1 MKPNGSE
8 GKSSN
13 GSVYHLLQNPA
24 PICMFYFAHPFGIA
38 SPASGA
44 KLAQIRERAT
54 KGVDEPTPN
63 GPTTVDS
70 NHHPQTNATD
80 GPKTHKQ
87 RKSKAGTRKEPHPPK
102 AHRKVNGF
110 PTEKAR
116 VDSKPTTEDAEQR
129 QKKSKKHRTHQ
140 RRISNFEKFLLE
152 MQHCHRCV
160 PPDGSFKIRRID
172 REDRITPLVPWPS
185 IIWNR
190 EFLIPTLLQALAQ
203 QHGRKIPDIEQ
214 ILRTV
219 RSAWNTPKSQRS
231 HLQSQESRESSA
243 SNWDLSSLC
252 DSYCCYLEH
261 RRGKMGAGTY
271 ANAASPGPGLLRRRY
286 SVPEIIMRKHT
297 LAQQKTDD
305 EPPWLQ
311 HDTNH
316 NVIEVVGSKG
326 AGSPGH
332 RARIGGTA
340 PGTPLHRKSFGLRQ
354 PDERP
359 VNGRSS
365 SVESGPAGG
374 GRTRRTV
381 AATLTA
387 TGSDPNLA
395 SLKHRVGG
403 VAFGVCSSPL
413 CNGLGGGIGASR
425 AVATGTGG
433 SLRSI
438 HNNSLSCSSSSSLSG
453 PPAVAGGSS
462 GSGGS
467 GGSGGSH
474 GGKCGHH
481 HHQHQPHPILVGGSN
496 GPSPV
501 FVREGDYSM
510 RKTTLLR
517 RMWSRELRRYERSG
531 SWSPPLRRAPRRIY
545 SIESIASVEGH
556 QQQQQQQQEDEVG
569 RPGSSGSS
577 VGSGRCATTAT
588 TTTTTTTGT
597 TSCLECAKL
606 ESQYTGGFGT
616 GKSLLARTVG
626 PVELSSREPPGTLVP
641 TGGSGEHESRVP
653 KSEHPS
659 RGIDPTVDDRRQKGR
674 RQQRMCSSQTADL
687 GVESVSAR
695 IIVDGPLEPPADLV
709 VQGENEEEDDDDD
722 EEEEEEEDEQDL
734 DPEGEYLSHSSS
746 VSSIASQSYRA
757 SGAPARVNDHDLS
770 DLSEFLQQEQL
781 AARADVPG
789 AEPPSAA
796 KGGSTKVVNG
806 VENDCEAA
814 GQAAPVGVG
823 NPVAGDHSRER
834 APVAGGPAA
843 AAAAAA
849 EARGRDE
856 QYESTQPGPE
866 SEAVKQFPL
875 RSAKRQRA
883 RRPSDDSSVALSA
896 LPEDSDSTSA
906 SDFEDGTTGGDGDER
921 HETNAR
927 VDEKDQA
934 RLDEYISNLLLD
946 NLNNLADAKELVLAT
961 SERDGDTILGVYSER
976 RAQLDEGVTV
986 VVASDRQNNNHEL
999 GAQEPTQAPGGGGGQ
1014 RASTPSGAMKQKLT
1028 GKYIGGGGGV
1038 VCNSP
1043 PQQEKRVADPKAEG
1057 DAQECD
1063 KENEEDVANNNNSN
1077 AGKAGHGKHGEE
1089 RQNHRRQKGLADQ
1102 SPSHNQTH
1110 RKQHGGRSKGGG
1122 FYLSKRAGSRSPRLD
1137 DADDVPSAEVD
1148 LNGKYYFPS
1157 YGLETDPSDNTDIAS
1172 EPEPLLLSKI
1182 GTGST
1187 YPEAGLARGSVVVPR
1202 FSAMPRTESMEVQ
1215 PSSTN
1220 SDEYE
1225 ERRRVK
1231 GHAGS
1236 DSDSDSDDSLVD
1248 SLDGYGSPA
1257 PRNHRKKPPPADTTT
1272 TGGSSTEKSPR
1283 HEKGEA
1289 FFVPIHAETTNV
1301 ETLRLHERVIVAD
1314 TMPLKIKER
1323 LNNRRRLMKWKQE
1336 QENLKKQ
1343 RKLMRTIE
1351 QRRFYGE
1358 PAIQVIST
1366 IDKAISRKE
1375 FIPPAA
1381 KKAVF
1386 GANGARGSP
1395 GGSFSGATPFRAMKP
1410 KKRAATGG
1418 GSALRTELGMLES
1431 YKIDGKGNMQIQ
1443 TPSTGAGSSTA
1454 ASAGATRKAATKSPW
1469 GQPTDRRGQGKTKET
1484 PGSTST
1490 SMMGGHTTAST
1501 TVGSV
1506 GKPSTGRTVSRGQD
1520 GRRKQVLKDVQ
1531 QMTLYPQADLTPDI
1545 EGGPRRM
1552 YQKTEIQEGDK
1563 HIEILE
1569 IVECADS
1576 APRARPSG
1584 RPARAHSG
1592 GRRSRHSGDSHSKHH
1607 RSRIPVPIYRFGH
1620 YRRSGSS
1627 REGSPLSAGGAVNAK
1642 VDRMIADLLLEALVN
1657 NPDDVGVKFV
1667 KTPEGLRDGAKST
1680 KKSASGGGSS
1690 KKGHSAPITTGSSS
1704 NSSGGNSASNN
1715 NNLLTPRRTAS
1726 GKYTQKFEVIPEERS
1741 SVSIESSTE
1750 ELSSSGR
1757 KKPHP
1762 SPRRV
1767 SFDENHQILNGD
1779 ELEAAQTPIQLTV
1792 PSPAK
1797 TQTQQQQPS
1806 PKHRPVAAAPV
1817 SPRKTATVSPAKS
1830 PSRTPA
1836 GKKQQG
1842 GGATVTSATVTTTS
1856 TTTTTSRG
1864 KAAIQSDVIEEKGWI
1879 GFSTQ
1884 HEDMATPV
1892 TNGHDDEDTS
1902 IIVPYGALGPSE
1914 PVPRSEPDT
1923 TNHPPHVARS
1933 VVKTIT
1939 TGNCLPV
1946 AIHGHH
1952 RPPPAAISP
1961 RWSDDGGG
1969 ADNHCEGASCPLAEE
1984 NHRRHYS
1991 YGPCSESGFS
2001 NPLSGDGIALD
2012 AEPDIDHRGHHNHP
2026 DHDDHSDAESFVTD
2040 SLNTK
2045 PTPPS
2050 RHCCRTAGNV
2060 ADHRPMDHLPYQLVT
2075 PVATTV
2081 VENRQTVRSCHR
2093 SGHSVNELKVPAG
2106 PDAVKEIREENA
2118 WHVFQTAD
2126 CKVIQSKIEY
2136 YETSIHRTP
2145 QTNGQNQQQQQHQQH
2160 YHGSGTTADLFG
2172 PLVEHGKGM
2181 EDAFQ
2186 LCPHHGGLS
2195 TADSLE
2201 SHLSAG
2207 SALLTSTLARHR
2219 LTTGGSTEQ
2228 PPKTAE
2234 TTCSSCCF
2242 CNPDLHR
2249 RTAGRPSDSCFYC
2262 HAKALSQSPSKSFP
2276 APPTPPNIQ
2285 TPSPA
2290 PASPQALSEIAE
2302 LTPTPSLPEIKLPER
2317 KPVVPKAPVRKE
2329 QKIPQTAGTKS
2340 KASEASDMRIK
2351 GETDRPTAKKA
2362 DPGGSSN
2369 PKHSKA
2375 PEQTT
2380 KTGSRQ
2386 AHERTPKRTNP
2397 TYLPPA
2403 TGGSTATTHTNATTA
2418 PSMASAESAPEPPSL
2433 AKVASLT
2440 PKLSRKKLGD
2450 PGGGTNGAGV
2460 LNRPKH
2466 INHLSR
2472 ASTVVHSVQKEVKNE
2487 LKTPIRVLP
2496 KTAKEVNNRKE
2507 KERQIS
2513 LNLPLGQASV
2523 QGTVRKDL
2531 LHRQPS
2537 SLASLG
2543 TLGFERTRGM
2553 QSFTIEPDTGH
2564 GCGNPPAIA
2573 SHSIVTAMTIE
2584 DHAEGSESRG
2594 YDDQMSNDSTSTSSS
2609 SSSASG
2615 SVDSTPNSSPFKT
2628 VAPKPSDGQREGE
2641 GPQPTAAT
2649 RWKTNSERNLS
2660 QLAIQKM
2667 VSASK
2672 WGSKWRKAS
2681 TTVEPQTRPN
2691 HHTLEDDLENGRER
2705 HPGGRLLSAGSCG
2718 DLSPMKSAH
2727 QGGDLMGHGGSV
2739 GLGSMADRTAS
2750 SNIISG
2756 ITQTSSNQG
2765 WTVTVA
2771 GNYNPDMAPDV
2782 EMRLSFPKGA
2792 AGNASTGSTG
2802 SGGKSQ
2808 LTAGSGSLATSNGN
2822 MLQHQDTNSNYHA
2835 NGLTHLA
2842 GGRHQRQSQQQNY
2855 AVLDHL
2861 DGSVGYVGGSRNS
2874 SRAAT
2879 LPPPQPAPGGLNP
2892 KRNLTRTDG
2901 SGAGTTS
2908 KDYRLPNVGP
2918 THNILARPTAKKAI
2932 KTVECSVVAS
2942 ATRTIAN
2949 NYHQLS
2955 HQHQL
2960 ESHGGSHHP
2969 YKGQHHQQPHH
2980 SRGPTTAGTGS
2991 TGTGT
2996 TTATTKGGQ
3005 HRSRPSAQP
3014 VLHPALQNGSGGKFI
3029 SSSSP
3034 SLVSQQQQQQQQ
3046 YYHQQQQ
3053 LHQQQ
3058 QHQSQ
3063 RFNHPEPSY
3072 HLEDYGHNTY
3082 YDHRQQQHHPP
3093 TRRMSLDG
3101 QQQQPPSAMM
3111 ADCLSIM
3118 GNAIAPELKPKV
3130 PTMSE
3135 KDLTRRHHP
3144 CYTRTQ
3150 PYFS

>member
-1 MKPNGSE
+1 
-8 GKSSN
+8 
-13 GSVYHLLQNPA
+13 
-24 PICMFYFAHPFGIA
+24 
-38 SPASGA
+38 
-44 KLAQIRERAT
+44 
-54 KGVDEPTPN
+54 
-63 GPTTVDS
+63 
-70 NHHPQTNATD
+70 
-80 GPKTHKQ
+80 
-87 RKSKAGTRKEPHPPK
+87 
-102 AHRKVNGF
+102 
-110 PTEKAR
+110 
-116 VDSKPTTEDAEQR
+116 
-129 QKKSKKHRTHQ
+129 
-140 RRISNFEKFLLE
+140 
-152 MQHCHRCV
+152 
-160 PPDGSFKIRRID
+160 
-172 REDRITPLVPWPS
+172 
-185 IIWNR
+185 
-190 EFLIPTLLQALAQ
+190 
-203 QHGRKIPDIEQ
+203 
-214 ILRTV
+214 
-219 RSAWNTPKSQRS
+219 
-231 HLQSQESRESSA
+231 
-243 SNWDLSSLC
+243 
-252 DSYCCYLEH
+252 
-261 RRGKMGAGTY
+261 
-271 ANAASPGPGLLRRRY
+271 
-286 SVPEIIMRKHT
+286 
-297 LAQQKTDD
+297 
-305 EPPWLQ
+305 
-311 HDTNH
+311 
-316 NVIEVVGSKG
+316 
-326 AGSPGH
+326 
-332 RARIGGTA
+332 
-340 PGTPLHRKSFGLRQ
+340 
-354 PDERP
+354 
-359 VNGRSS
+359 
-365 SVESGPAGG
+365 
-374 GRTRRTV
+374 
-381 AATLTA
+381 
-387 TGSDPNLA
+387 
-395 SLKHRVGG
+395 
-403 VAFGVCSSPL
+403 
-413 CNGLGGGIGASR
+413 
-425 AVATGTGG
+425 
-433 SLRSI
+433 
-438 HNNSLSCSSSSSLSG
+438 
-453 PPAVAGGSS
+453 
-462 GSGGS
+462 
-467 GGSGGSH
+467 
-474 GGKCGHH
+474 
-481 HHQHQPHPILVGGSN
+481 
-496 GPSPV
+496 
-501 FVREGDYSM
+501 
-510 RKTTLLR
+510 
-517 RMWSRELRRYERSG
+517 MWSRELRRYERSG

-556 QQQQQQQQEDEVG
+556 HQQQQQQQEDEVG

-588 TTTTTTTGT
+588 TTTTGT

-616 GKSLLARTVG
+616 GKSLLPRTVG
-626 PVELSSREPPGTLVP
+626 PVESSSREPPSSGT
-641 TGGSGEHESRVP
+641 GEHESREP
-653 KSEHPS
+653 KKSEQPS

-695 IIVDGPLEPPADLV
+695 IVVDGPLEPPADLV
-709 VQGENEEEDDDDD
+709 VQGEPAEEDDDDD
-722 EEEEEEEDEQDL
+722 EEEEEEDEDEQDL

-746 VSSIASQSYRA
+746 VSSIASQSYRV
-757 SGAPARVNDHDLS
+757 SGAPARANDHDLS

-789 AEPPSAA
+789 DEPS
-796 KGGSTKVVNG
+796 KLVNG

-814 GQAAPVGVG
+814 GQVAPVGVG
-823 NPVAGDHSRER
+823 NSAPGDHSRER
-834 APVAGGPAA
+834 APVASGPTAA
-843 AAAAAA
+843 TA

-856 QYESTQPGPE
+856 QSESTHPGPE
-866 SEAVKQFPL
+866 SDAVKQFPL
-875 RSAKRQRA
+875 RSAKRQRQ

-896 LPEDSDSTSA
+896 LSEDSDSTSA
-906 SDFEDGTTGGDGDER
+906 SDFEDGNTGGGGGDER
-921 HETNAR
+921 QTNAR

-986 VVASDRQNNNHEL
+986 AVVASTDRQNNNHEL
-999 GAQEPTQAPGGGGGQ
+999 GAQEPTAAGGGQ

-1043 PQQEKRVADPKAEG
+1043 PQQEKRVVDPKAEG

-1063 KENEEDVANNNNSN
+1063 KENEEDVVNNNNNSSN
-1077 AGKAGHGKHGEE
+1077 NVGKASHGKHGEE
-1089 RQNHRRQKGLADQ
+1089 RNHRRQKGLADQ

-1220 SDEYE
+1220 SDEYD

-1231 GHAGS
+1231 GHA
-1236 DSDSDSDDSLVD
+1236 DSDTDTDSDDSLVD

-1257 PRNHRKKPPPADTTT
+1257 PRNHRKKPPPAGQPTDTTT
-1272 TGGSSTEKSPR
+1272 TGGSSTDKSPR

-1375 FIPPAA
+1375 IIPPAA

-1386 GANGARGSP
+1386 GASARGTP
-1395 GGSFSGATPFRAMKP
+1395 GGSFTGATPFRAMKP
-1410 KKRAATGG
+1410 KKRAATGA
-1418 GSALRTELGMLES
+1418 GSALRSELGMLES

-1443 TPSTGAGSSTA
+1443 TPSTGAASSAA

-1469 GQPTDRRGQGKTKET
+1469 GQTAERRGQGRSKET

-1506 GKPSTGRTVSRGQD
+1506 GKPSTGRTASRGQD
-1520 GRRKQVLKDVQ
+1520 VRRKQVLKDVQ

-1576 APRARPSG
+1576 APRTRG

-1627 REGSPLSAGGAVNAK
+1627 REGSPLSAGGVVNAK

-1680 KKSASGGGSS
+1680 KKSTSGGGSS
-1690 KKGHSAPITTGSSS
+1690 KKGHSAPSANS
-1704 NSSGGNSASNN
+1704 NSGASNN

-1750 ELSSSGR
+1750 ELSTSGR

-1779 ELEAAQTPIQLTV
+1779 ELEGAQTPIQLTV

-1797 TQTQQQQPS
+1797 TPQQQPQPS
-1806 PKHRPVAAAPV
+1806 PKHRPVQAAPV

-1830 PSRTPA
+1830 PSRTVA

-1842 GGATVTSATVTTTS
+1842 ATATVTATTATTTS

-1892 TNGHDDEDTS
+1892 TNGHDDEGITS
-1902 IIVPYGALGPSE
+1902 YI
-1914 PVPRSEPDT
+1914 
-1923 TNHPPHVARS
+1923 ARIAHE
-1933 VVKTIT
+1933 T
-1939 TGNCLPV
+1939 
-1946 AIHGHH
+1946 
-1952 RPPPAAISP
+1952 
-1961 RWSDDGGG
+1961 
-1969 ADNHCEGASCPLAEE
+1969 
-1984 NHRRHYS
+1984 
-1991 YGPCSESGFS
+1991 GFS
-2001 NPLSGDGIALD
+2001 NPLSGDGIAL
-2012 AEPDIDHRGHHNHP
+2012 ESNDHRGHHNHHP
-2026 DHDDHSDAESFVTD
+2026 DHDNHSDAESFVTD

-2060 ADHRPMDHLPYQLVT
+2060 ADHRLDHLPYQLVT
-2075 PVATTV
+2075 PVTTTV

-2093 SGHSVNELKVPAG
+2093 SGHSVNELKVPAVGSSGRAG
-2106 PDAVKEIREENA
+2106 PNLAPGVICIFHKRFPDILHQIREENA

-2145 QTNGQNQQQQQHQQH
+2145 QTNGQNQQQQQNQQH

-2172 PLVEHGKGM
+2172 PLVEHGRGV

-2186 LCPHHGGLS
+2186 LC
-2195 TADSLE
+2195 
-2201 SHLSAG
+2201 
-2207 SALLTSTLARHR
+2207 
-2219 LTTGGSTEQ
+2219 GSTDQ

-2290 PASPQALSEIAE
+2290 PASPQALSENAE
-2302 LTPTPSLPEIKLPER
+2302 LTPTPSLTEIKLPER
-2317 KPVVPKAPVRKE
+2317 KPVVPKAPAKKE
-2329 QKIPQTAGTKS
+2329 QKVSQTTGTKS
-2340 KASEASDMRIK
+2340 KGSEASD
-2351 GETDRPTAKKA
+2351 TKA
-2362 DPGGSSN
+2362 
-2369 PKHSKA
+2369 KA

-2380 KTGSRQ
+2380 KTGSKQ
-2386 AHERTPKRTNP
+2386 AHEKTPKRTNP
-2397 TYLPPA
+2397 SYLPPA

-2418 PSMASAESAPEPPSL
+2418 PSMASAESAPEPPAL

-2440 PKLSRKKLGD
+2440 PKLSRKKLGE
-2450 PGGGTNGAGV
+2450 PGGATNGAGV

-2513 LNLPLGQASV
+2513 LNLPLGTASV

-2531 LHRQPS
+2531 LHRQS
-2537 SLASLG
+2537 TSMASLG
-2543 TLGFERTRGM
+2543 TIGFERSRGM
-2553 QSFTIEPDTGH
+2553 QSFTVEPDTGH
-2564 GCGNPPAIA
+2564 G
-2573 SHSIVTAMTIE
+2573 
-2584 DHAEGSESRG
+2584 
-2594 YDDQMSNDSTSTSSS
+2594 NDSSSIS
-2609 SSSASG
+2609 SSG

-2628 VAPKPSDGQREGE
+2628 VAPNQGKPTAGE
-2641 GPQPTAAT
+2641 RQDEVSQPTAAT

-2681 TTVEPQTRPN
+2681 TNGEPQTRSN
-2691 HHTLEDDLENGRER
+2691 HHTTLEDDLDTGRER
-2705 HPGGRLLSAGSCG
+2705 HPGGRLLSAGSCS

-2727 QGGDLMGHGGSV
+2727 QGGDLLGHGGSV

-2792 AGNASTGSTG
+2792 STGSTG

-2808 LTAGSGSLATSNGN
+2808 ITAGSGSVATSNGN
-2822 MLQHQDTNSNYHA
+2822 MLQHQQDTNSNYHA
-2835 NGLTHLA
+2835 NGLTHPA
-2842 GGRHQRQSQQQNY
+2842 GGRHHRQSQQQNY

-2879 LPPPQPAPGGLNP
+2879 LPPPQPPPGGLNP

-2901 SGAGTTS
+2901 TGAGTTS

-2932 KTVECSVVAS
+2932 KVPERAIAPGPVTVECSVVAS

-2960 ESHGGSHHP
+2960 ENHGGHHP
-2969 YKGQHHQQPHH
+2969 YPGQPHH
-2980 SRGPTTAGTGS
+2980 SYASRGPTTAGTGS

-2996 TTATTKGGQ
+2996 TTTTTTKGGQ
-3005 HRSRPSAQP
+3005 HRSRQSHTTLPGASAQP
-3014 VLHPALQNGSGGKFI
+3014 VLHPALQNGSGGK
-3029 SSSSP
+3029 
-3034 SLVSQQQQQQQQ
+3034 
-3046 YYHQQQQ
+3046 
-3053 LHQQQ
+3053 
-3058 QHQSQ
+3058 
-3063 RFNHPEPSY
+3063 
-3072 HLEDYGHNTY
+3072 HNAY

-3101 QQQQPPSAMM
+3101 QQQQLQQQPATMM